1 MPTSDLQIDSP
12 LLREDVAK
20 LAEETGCSIEV
31 LRDHD
36 LVGVVVQALALPAG
50 IYSKSTSDLL
60 LQTTVQ
66 YPQSAMDMFW
76 VEADLTLATGAVPAG
91 GESIESHFGRTWRRY
106 SWHRNVP
113 WVPGRDCLSSHF
125 EFAVARLQRSE

>member
-1 MPTSDLQIDSP
+1 MPISGPGIDNP
-12 LLREDVAK
+12 LLVEDVAK
-20 LAEETGCSIEV
+20 LAAETGCEIDA
-31 LRDHD
+31 LRDGD
-36 LVGVVVQALALPAG
+36 LVGVVVRDLILPPE
-50 IYSKSTSDLL
+50 IYNKRMSDLL

-66 YPQSAMDMFW
+66 YPLSAMDMFW
-76 VEADLTLATGAVPAG
+76 VDADLTLATGAVPAG
-91 GESIESHFGRTWRRY
+91 GESIEHHFGAAWRRY